1 MPFVFI
7 TVNMQKPLYS
17 IIVSVYNEESVLPLF
32 HQEVT
37 SVIDTMAGT
46 ADFELLFVN
55 DGSSDGSRR
64 ILHQLMEKDSRVRVI
79 HFSRNFGH
87 EAAMLAGIDH
97 CRGEAAVC
105 MDSDL
110 QHPPALLPQMLS
122 LYRQG
127 KDVVT
132 MTRTDRADG
141 GAGKHLSSRLFY
153 SIINKMSDARLQSG
167 ASDFFLLSRKVIDV
181 LRTDYR
187 ERTRFLR
194 GIVQNVGF
202 EKGSISYEA
211 PSRAAGQSK
220 YSYRKL
226 LRFSFSAIAS
236 FSKAPLKIGIYS
248 GLVFVLL
255 SLVLLVYSIVMW
267 IIDTPVSG
275 YTTIVIFL
283 SAFAG
288 IQLFVTGAIGYYIG
302 FIFDEVKQRPH
313 YVIQEI
319 EKSDE

>member
-1 MPFVFI
+1 MP
-7 TVNMQKPLYS
+7 KSLYS
-17 IIVSVYNEESVLPLF
+17 IIVSVYNEEAVLQQF
-32 HQEVT
+32 HQELSAT
-37 SVIDTMAGT
+37 ISPID

-55 DGSSDGSRR
+55 DGSSDNSRAV
-64 ILHQLMEKDSRVRVI
+64 LQQLMEKDPRVRVI

-110 QHPPALLPQMLS
+110 QHPPTLLPAMLQK
-122 LYRQG
+122 YQEE

-132 MTRTDRADG
+132 MMRTDRADG
-141 GAGKHLSSRLFY
+141 GAGKHLSSKLFY
-153 SIINKMSDARLQSG
+153 RIINKLSDARLQPN
-167 ASDFFLLSRKVIDV
+167 ASDFFMVSRKVMDV
-181 LRTDYR
+181 LKNDYR

-194 GIVQNVGF
+194 GIIQNIGF
-202 EKGSISYEA
+202 EKDSINYEA
-211 PSRAAGQSK
+211 PQRAAGKSK
-220 YSYRKL
+220 YSFWKL
-226 LRFSFSAIAS
+226 LGFSFSAIAS

-255 SLVLLVYSIVMW
+255 SIILIIYSIVMW
-267 IIDTPVSG
+267 IVDTPVSG

-302 FIFDEVKQRPH
+302 FIFDEVKQRPL
-313 YVIQEI
+313 YIIQSI
-319 EKSDE
+319 EQGQPDDQQA

>member
-1 MPFVFI
+1 MI
-7 TVNMQKPLYS
+7 
-17 IIVSVYNEESVLPLF
+17 
-32 HQEVT
+32 
-37 SVIDTMAGT
+37 AG
-46 ADFELLFVN
+46 L
-55 DGSSDGSRR
+55 
-64 ILHQLMEKDSRVRVI
+64 
-79 HFSRNFGH
+79 
-87 EAAMLAGIDH
+87 DH

-110 QHPPALLPQMLS
+110 QHPPALLPQMFS

-132 MTRTDRADG
+132 MIRTDRADG
-141 GAGKHLSSRLFY
+141 GTGKHLSSRLFY
-153 SIINKMSDARLQSG
+153 RIINKMSDAKLQPG
-167 ASDFFLLSRKVIDV
+167 ASDFFLLSQKVIDV

-194 GIVQNVGF
+194 GIVQNIGF
-202 EKGSISYEA
+202 EKDSICYEA

-226 LRFSFSAIAS
+226 LKFSFSAIAS

-255 SLVLLVYSIVMW
+255 SIFLIIYSIVMW

-319 EKSDE
+319 EESYE